1 MLSTMHKMVLHAEHF
16 KEHPKL
22 TMRYVWGTQVS
33 VPSSRSV
40 AQPPSH
46 PVLSAADVNAAVTNC
61 SAYAVYSLA
70 GSQ

>member
-1 MLSTMHKMVLHAEHF
+1 MLSTMHNMVLHAQHS
-16 KEHPKL
+16 KERHEL
-22 TMRYVWGTQVS
+22 TMKYVWGTQVS

-46 PVLSAADVNAAVTNC
+46 PVLSAANVNAAVTNC